1 MLVLAPAVEVLTGGL
16 TLGLKLGL
24 PLLLV
29 LALVLALG
37 LALVLALAVALT
49 AALALVDSISRL
61 AFAAISLASSFKLF
75 FEACSVSLLDS
86 LINQVMAI
94 HSPVA
99 KTSRATKCRLLVAT
113 NINTSVISKAIK
125 LPWVAFTSVG
135 VVPGVKIDAHRFDT
149 KSIDYV
155 GV

>member
-1 MLVLAPAVEVLTGGL
+1 MLAPAVEVLTGGL
-16 TLGLKLGL
+16 MLGLKLGL

-37 LALVLALAVALT
+37 LALVLALA
-49 AALALVDSISRL
+49 LVDSISRL
-61 AFAAISLASSFKLF
+61 DFTAISLASFFKLF

-113 NINTSVISKAIK
+113 SINTSVISKAIK